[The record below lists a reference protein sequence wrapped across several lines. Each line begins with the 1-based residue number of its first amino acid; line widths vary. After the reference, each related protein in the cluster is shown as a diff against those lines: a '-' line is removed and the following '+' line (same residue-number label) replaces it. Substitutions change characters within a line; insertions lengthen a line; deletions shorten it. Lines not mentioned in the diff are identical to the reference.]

1 MKEIIMKRRNF
12 LKGILATSFTLVS
25 TASVLT
31 PLSAL
36 AKVGAK
42 NRDDWLTTGSHF
54 GAFKIKRKNGVIDQV
69 KPFDLDKYPTDMI
82 NGIKGL
88 VYNPSR
94 IRYPMVR
101 LDFLLKGHKSDTSQR
116 GDFRFVRVTWDQA
129 LTLFKQSLDEVQ
141 TNYGPSGLHAGQTG
155 WRATGQLHSST
166 SHMQRAVGMH
176 GNFVKKIGD
185 YSTGAGQT
193 ILPYV
198 LGSTE
203 VYAQGTSW
211 SLILD
216 NAKTIIL
223 WANDP
228 YKNLQVGWNAET
240 HESFEYLAQLKEKV
254 KQGKIRVISIDPV
267 ASKTQDYLGCEKIY
281 VNPQTDVAL
290 MLAIAY
296 ELYTN
301 NLHDKGFI
309 KGYSLGFDRFVPYL
323 TGEEDGIA
331 KTVEWAE
338 KITAVPADVIKELAT
353 TMVAGRTQ
361 LLMGWCIQRQQHGE
375 QPYWMAAVLA
385 TMIGQIGLP
394 GGGISYGHHYSSI
407 GVPSSGAAAPGAF
420 PRNLDEGQKP
430 IFDSSDFKGASS
442 TIPVARWI
450 DAILAPGKV
459 IDANGA
465 KVTYPDIK
473 MMIFSGNNPWN
484 HHQDRNRM
492 KKAFHKLECVVSI
505 DINWTATCRFS
516 DIVLPA
522 CTTMERND
530 IDIYGSYANRGLLA
544 MQKMVEPLFDSL
556 SDYEIFTRFARILG
570 KEKEYTRGMTE
581 FDWLTKLYND
591 CKKAN
596 DGKFAMP
603 EFDQFWQD
611 GYVHFG
617 EGKPWTRHADYRAD
631 PEINPLGTPSG
642 MIEIHSRK
650 IERYQYDDCKG
661 HPTWM
666 EKSER
671 SHGGPGS
678 EKHPI
683 WMQSCHPDKRLHSQ
697 MCESKEYRDTYT
709 VQNREPV
716 YLNPDDA
723 KHRGIK
729 DGDVVRVF
737 NDRGQLLA
745 GAVVSDNFPKG
756 VIRIH
761 EGAWYG
767 PVGDDGA
774 VTGGAK
780 VGALCS
786 YGDPNTLTQ
795 DIGSSKL
802 AQACSAYTCLVDY
815 EKFTGKLPQ
824 VTSFN
829 GPLEIGA

>member
-1 MKEIIMKRRNF
+1 MNRRDF
-12 LKGILATSFTLVS
+12 LKGLVGTSYVVLS
-25 TASVLT
+25 GSSVLA
-31 PLSAL
+31 PLNAL
-36 AKVGAK
+36 AATGAK
-42 NRDDWLTTGSHF
+42 SSDGWLTTGSHF
-54 GAFKIKRKNGVIDQV
+54 GAFKMKRKNGVIDQV
-69 KPFDLDKYPTDMI
+69 IPFDRDKYPTDMI
-82 NGIKGL
+82 NGVKGL

-94 IRYPMVR
+94 VRYPMVR
-101 LDFLLKGHKSDTSQR
+101 LDFLLKGHKSDTTQR
-116 GDFRFVRVTWDQA
+116 GDFRFVRVTWDKA
-129 LTLFKQSLDEVQ
+129 LTLFKDSLDEVQ
-141 TNYGPSGLHAGQTG
+141 TKYGPSGLHAGQTG

-176 GNFVKKIGD
+176 GNFVKKVGD

-193 ILPYV
+193 ILPYI

-211 SLILD
+211 PLILE
-216 NAKTIIL
+216 NSKTIIL
-223 WANDP
+223 WSNDP

-240 HESFEYLAQLKEKV
+240 HESYAYLAELKEKV
-254 KQGKIRVISIDPV
+254 AKGEIRVISIDPV
-267 ASKTQDYLGCEKIY
+267 VTKTQQYLGCEQLY

-290 MLAIAY
+290 MLGIAH
-296 ELYTN
+296 EMVAK
-301 NLHDKGFI
+301 NLHDTQFI
-309 KGYSLGFDRFVPYL
+309 EGYSLGFDRFLPYIQ
-323 TGEEDGIA
+323 GETDGVA
-331 KTVEWAE
+331 KTPEWAAE
-338 KITAVPADVIKELAT
+338 ITGVSAEIIRDLAKVMT
-353 TMVAGRTQ
+353 KNRTQ
-361 LLMGWCIQRQQHGE
+361 MLMGWCIQRQQHGE

-420 PRNLDEGQKP
+420 PRNLDEDQKP
-430 IFDSSDFKGASS
+430 LFDSNDFKGTSS

-450 DAILAPGKV
+450 DAILEPGKT
-459 IDANGA
+459 IDSNGS
-465 KVTYPDIK
+465 KVTFPDIK
-473 MMIFSGNNPWN
+473 MMVFSGNNPWN

-492 KKAFHKLECVVSI
+492 KQAFQKLECVVTI
-505 DINWTATCRFS
+505 DMNWTATCRFS

-522 CTTMERND
+522 CTTFERND
-530 IDIYGSYANRGLLA
+530 IDVYGSYANRGVLA
-544 MQKMVEPLFDSL
+544 MQKMVEPLYESL
-556 SDYEIFTRFARILG
+556 SDFEIFTRFARIMG

-581 FDWLTKLYND
+581 REWLNKLYTD
-591 CKKAN
+591 CKNAN
-596 DGKFAMP
+596 AGKFEMP
-603 EFDQFWQD
+603 EFDEFWKQ

-617 EGKPWTRHADYRAD
+617 EGKPWTRHAAFRED

-642 MIEIHSRK
+642 LIEIFSRK
-650 IERYQYDDCKG
+650 IAQYNYDDCPG

-678 EKHPI
+678 DKFPV

-697 MCESKEYRDTYT
+697 MCESEQFRETYT
-709 VQNREPV
+709 VNGREPV

-729 DGDVVRVF
+729 AGDVVRVF

-745 GAVVSDNFPKG
+745 GAVVSSNFPKG

-767 PVGDDGA
+767 PVGEDGSKE
-774 VTGGAK
+774 GGAEI
-780 VGALCS
+780 GALCS

-795 DIGSSKL
+795 DIGTSKL
-802 AQACSAYTCLVDY
+802 AQACSAYTCLVEF
-815 EKFTGKLPQ
+815 EKYQGKVPN
-824 VTSFN
+824 VSSFS
-829 GPLEIGA
+829 GPVEIAL

>member
-1 MKEIIMKRRNF
+1 MNRRHF
-12 LKGILATSFTLVS
+12 LKGLVATSYVGLSS
-25 TASVLT
+25 TSVLA
-31 PLSAL
+31 PFNAL
-36 AKVGAK
+36 AAASTKAG
-42 NRDDWLTTGSHF
+42 DDWLTTGSHF
-54 GAFKIKRKNGVIDQV
+54 GAFKMKRKNGVIDQV
-69 KPFDLDKYPTDMI
+69 IPFELDKYPTDMI
-82 NGIKGL
+82 NGVKGL

-94 IRYPMVR
+94 VRYPMVR

-116 GDFRFVRVTWDQA
+116 GDFRFVRVTWDKA
-129 LTLFKQSLDEVQ
+129 LTLFKDSLDEVQ
-141 TNYGPSGLHAGQTG
+141 TQYGPSGLHAGQTG

-193 ILPYV
+193 ILPYI

-211 SLILD
+211 PLILEQS
-216 NAKTIIL
+216 KTIIL
-223 WANDP
+223 WSNDP

-240 HESFEYLAQLKEKV
+240 HESFAYLAELKEKV

-267 ASKTQDYLGCEKIY
+267 VTKTQKYLGCEQLY

-290 MLAIAY
+290 MLGIAH
-296 ELYTN
+296 EMITSK
-301 NLHDKGFI
+301 LHDEKFI
-309 KGYSLGFDRFVPYL
+309 EGYSLGFDRFVPYIL
-323 TGEEDGIA
+323 GESDNVA
-331 KTVEWAE
+331 KTPEWAS
-338 KITAVPADVIKELAT
+338 KITGVSPEIIRDLAKVMT
-353 TMVAGRTQ
+353 KGRTQ
-361 LLMGWCIQRQQHGE
+361 IMMGWCIQRQQHGE

-430 IFDSSDFKGASS
+430 LFDSNDFKGASS
-442 TIPVARWI
+442 TIPIARWI
-450 DAILAPGKV
+450 DAILEPGKT

-473 MMIFSGNNPWN
+473 MMVFSGNNPWS
-484 HHQDRNRM
+484 HHQDRNKM
-492 KKAFHKLECVVSI
+492 KQAFQKLECVVTV

-522 CTTMERND
+522 CTTFERND
-530 IDIYGSYANRGLLA
+530 IDVYGSYANRGVLA

-556 SDYEIFTRFARILG
+556 SDFDIFTRFAKIMG
-570 KEKEYTRGMTE
+570 KETEYTRGMSE
-581 FDWLTKLYND
+581 FDWIKKLYND
-591 CKKAN
+591 CKADN
-596 DGKFAMP
+596 AGKFDMP
-603 EFDQFWQD
+603 NFDTFWKQ

-617 EGKPWTRHADYRAD
+617 EGQPWTRHADFRDD
-631 PEINPLGTPSG
+631 PEMNPLGTPSG
-642 MIEIHSRK
+642 LIEIFSRK
-650 IERYQYDDCKG
+650 IAQFNYDDCPG
-661 HPTWM
+661 HPTWI

-678 EKHPI
+678 DKYPM

-697 MCESKEYRDTYT
+697 MCESQQYRETYT
-709 VQNREPV
+709 VQGREPV
-716 YLNPDDA
+716 YLNPTDA
-723 KHRGIK
+723 KQRGIK

-745 GAVVSDNFPKG
+745 GAVVSDSFPSG

-767 PVGDDGA
+767 PVGKDGSKQ
-774 VTGGAK
+774 GGSEI
-780 VGALCS
+780 GALCS

-795 DIGSSKL
+795 DIGTSKL
-802 AQACSAYTCLVDY
+802 AQACSAYTCLVDF
-815 EKFTGKLPQ
+815 EKYQGKLPD
-824 VTSFN
+824 VSSFS
-829 GPLEIGA
+829 GPIETQL

>member
-1 MKEIIMKRRNF
+1 MNRRHF
-12 LKGILATSFTLVS
+12 LKGLVATSYVGLSS
-25 TASVLT
+25 TSVLA
-31 PLSAL
+31 PFNAL
-36 AKVGAK
+36 AAVGTKA
-42 NRDDWLTTGSHF
+42 NDDWLTTGSHF
-54 GAFKIKRKNGVIDQV
+54 GAFKMKRKNGVIDQV
-69 KPFDLDKYPTDMI
+69 IPFELDKYPTDMI
-82 NGIKGL
+82 NGVKGL

-94 IRYPMVR
+94 VRYPMVR

-116 GDFRFVRVTWDQA
+116 GDFRFVRVTWDKA
-129 LTLFKQSLDEVQ
+129 LTLFKDSLDEVQ
-141 TNYGPSGLHAGQTG
+141 TQYGPSGLHAGQTG

-193 ILPYV
+193 ILPYI

-211 SLILD
+211 PLILEQS
-216 NAKTIIL
+216 KTIIL
-223 WANDP
+223 WSNDP

-240 HESFEYLAQLKEKV
+240 HESFAYLAELKEKV

-267 ASKTQDYLGCEKIY
+267 VTKTQKYLGCEQLY

-290 MLAIAY
+290 MLGIAH
-296 ELYTN
+296 EMITSK
-301 NLHDKGFI
+301 LHDEKFI
-309 KGYSLGFDRFVPYL
+309 EGYSLGFDRFVPYIL
-323 TGEEDGIA
+323 GESDSVA
-331 KTVEWAE
+331 KTPEWAS
-338 KITAVPADVIKELAT
+338 KITGVSPEIIRDLAKVMT
-353 TMVAGRTQ
+353 KGRTQ
-361 LLMGWCIQRQQHGE
+361 IMMGWCIQRQQHGE

-430 IFDSSDFKGASS
+430 LFDSNDFKGASS
-442 TIPVARWI
+442 TIPIARWI
-450 DAILAPGKV
+450 DAILEPGKT

-473 MMIFSGNNPWN
+473 MMVFSGNNPWS
-484 HHQDRNRM
+484 HHQDRNKM
-492 KKAFHKLECVVSI
+492 KQAFQKLECVVTV

-522 CTTMERND
+522 CTTFERND
-530 IDIYGSYANRGLLA
+530 IDVYGSYANRGVLA

-556 SDYEIFTRFARILG
+556 SDFDIFTRFAKIMG
-570 KEKEYTRGMTE
+570 KETEYTRGMSE
-581 FDWLTKLYND
+581 FDWIKKLYND
-591 CKKAN
+591 CKADN
-596 DGKFAMP
+596 AGKFDMP
-603 EFDQFWQD
+603 NFDTFWKQ

-617 EGKPWTRHADYRAD
+617 EGQPWTRHADFRDD
-631 PEINPLGTPSG
+631 PEMNPLGTPSG
-642 MIEIHSRK
+642 LIEIFSRK
-650 IERYQYDDCKG
+650 IAQFNYDDCPG
-661 HPTWM
+661 HPTWI

-678 EKHPI
+678 DKYPM

-697 MCESKEYRDTYT
+697 MCESQQYRETYT
-709 VQNREPV
+709 VQGREPV
-716 YLNPDDA
+716 YLNPTDA
-723 KHRGIK
+723 KQRGIK

-745 GAVVSDNFPKG
+745 GAVVSDSFPSG

-767 PVGDDGA
+767 PVGKDGSKQ
-774 VTGGAK
+774 GGSEI
-780 VGALCS
+780 GALCS

-795 DIGSSKL
+795 DIGTSKL
-802 AQACSAYTCLVDY
+802 AQACSAYTCLVDF
-815 EKFTGKLPQ
+815 EKYQGKLPD
-824 VTSFN
+824 VSSFS
-829 GPLEIGA
+829 GPIETQL

>member
-1 MKEIIMKRRNF
+1 MNRRDF
-12 LKGILATSFTLVS
+12 LKGLLSTSYVVIS
-25 TASVLT
+25 GASVLA

-36 AKVGAK
+36 AKSAARI
-42 NRDDWLTTGSHF
+42 NDDWLTTGSHF

-69 KPFDLDKYPTDMI
+69 KPFDSDKYPTDMI
-82 NGIKGL
+82 NGIRGL

-94 IRYPMVR
+94 VRYPMVR
-101 LDFLLKGHKSDTSQR
+101 LDFLLKGHQSDTTKR
-116 GDFRFVRVTWDQA
+116 GDFRFVRVTWDKA
-129 LTLFKQSLDEVQ
+129 LGLFKDSLDQIQ
-141 TNYGPSGLHAGQTG
+141 TNYGPSALHAGQTG

-193 ILPYV
+193 ILPYI

-211 SLILD
+211 PLILEQS
-216 NAKTIIL
+216 KTIIL

-240 HESFEYLAQLKEKV
+240 HEAYEYLAQLKQLV
-254 KQGKIRVISIDPV
+254 KAGKIRVISIDPV
-267 ASKTQDYLGCEKIY
+267 ATKTQNYLGCEQIY
-281 VNPQTDVAL
+281 VNPQTDVPL
-290 MLAIAY
+290 MLAIAH

-301 NLHDKGFI
+301 DLHDKEFI
-309 KGYSLGFDRFVPYL
+309 EGYSLGFERFVPYL
-323 TGEEDGIA
+323 MGTDDGVEKTAKWAAAITGVNEE
-331 KTVEWAE
+331 
-338 KITAVPADVIKELAT
+338 VIKDLAA
-353 TMVAGRTQ
+353 TMAGGRTQ
-361 LLMGWCIQRQQHGE
+361 MLMGWCIQRQQHGE

-385 TMIGQIGLP
+385 TMLGQIGLP
-394 GGGISYGHHYSSI
+394 GGGISYGHHYSGI
-407 GVPSSGAAAPGAF
+407 GVPSSGAAAPGGF
-420 PRNLDEGQKP
+420 PRNLDEGKKP
-430 IFDSSDFKGASS
+430 LFDNNDFKGASK

-450 DAILAPGKV
+450 DAILEPGKV

-473 MMIFSGNNPWN
+473 MMVFSGNNPWN

-492 KKAFHKLECVVSI
+492 KLAFQKLECVVTV

-522 CTTMERND
+522 CTTLERND

-556 SDYEIFTRFARILG
+556 SDFEIFTRFAALLG
-570 KEKEYTRGMTE
+570 REKEYTRGMTE
-581 FDWLTKLYND
+581 FDWLKKLYND
-591 CKKAN
+591 CKSAN
-596 DGKFAMP
+596 DGKFKMP
-603 EFDQFWQD
+603 EFEQFWQD

-617 EGKPWTRHADYRAD
+617 KGKVWTRHADFRAD

-642 MIEIHSRK
+642 LIEIFSRK
-650 IERYQYDDCKG
+650 IDRYNYDDCKG
-661 HPTWM
+661 HPMWM

-678 EKHPI
+678 DKYPV

-697 MCESKEYRDTYT
+697 MCESQEYRETYT
-709 VQNREPV
+709 VKGREPV
-716 YLNPDDA
+716 YLNPVDA
-723 KHRGIK
+723 QDRGIK
-729 DGDVVRVF
+729 DGDIVRVF

-745 GAVVSDNFPKG
+745 GAVVSDHFPRG
-756 VIRIH
+756 VIRIE

-767 PVGDDGA
+767 PVGDDGSVA
-774 VTGGAK
+774 GGANI
-780 VGALCS
+780 GAICS

-795 DIGSSKL
+795 DIGTSKL
-802 AQACSAYTCLVDY
+802 AQACSAYTCLVNY
-815 EKFTGKLPQ
+815 EKFRGKVPS
-824 VTSFN
+824 VSSFN
-829 GPLEIGA
+829 GPIEVKL

>member
-1 MKEIIMKRRNF
+1 MMDRRFF
-12 LKGILATSFTLVS
+12 LKGLLSTSYVVLSGV
-25 TASVLT
+25 SVLS
-31 PLSAL
+31 PLTAL
-36 AKVGAK
+36 AKAGAK
-42 NRDDWLTTGSHF
+42 KQDDWLTTGTHF

-69 KPFDLDKYPTDMI
+69 KPFDSDKYPTDMI
-82 NGIKGL
+82 NGIRGL

-94 IRYPMVR
+94 VRYPMVR

-116 GDFRFVRVTWDQA
+116 GDFRFVRVTWDKA
-129 LTLFKQSLDEVQ
+129 LGLFKDSLDEIQ

-166 SHMQRAVGMH
+166 SHMQRAVNMH

-211 SLILD
+211 PLILE

-240 HESFEYLAQLKEKV
+240 HEAYQYLEQLKQKV
-254 KQGKIRVISIDPV
+254 KAGKIKVISIDPV
-267 ASKTQDYLGCEKIY
+267 ATKTQNYLGCEQLY
-281 VNPQTDVAL
+281 VNPQTDVPL
-290 MLAIAY
+290 MLGIAH
-296 ELYTN
+296 ELYTKKLYDEKFVN
-301 NLHDKGFI
+301 
-309 KGYSLGFDRFVPYL
+309 GYSLGFDRFVPYL
-323 TGEEDGIA
+323 MGKTDGIE
-331 KTVEWAE
+331 KTPEWAE
-338 KITAVPADVIKELAT
+338 KITGVDAKTIRLLAE
-353 TMVAGRTQ
+353 TMAGGRTQ
-361 LLMGWCIQRQQHGE
+361 MLMGWCIQRQQHGE

-385 TMIGQIGLP
+385 TMLGQIGLP

-407 GVPSSGAAAPGAF
+407 GVPSSGAAAPGGF
-420 PRNLDEGQKP
+420 PRNLDEGKKP
-430 IFDSSDFKGASS
+430 LFDNEDFKGASK

-450 DAILAPGKV
+450 DAILSPGKV

-473 MMIFSGNNPWN
+473 MMVFSGNNPWN

-492 KKAFHKLECVVSI
+492 KQAFQKLECVVTV

-522 CTTMERND
+522 CTTLERND

-544 MQKMVEPLFDSL
+544 MQKMVEPLYESL
-556 SDYEIFTRFARILG
+556 SDFEIFTRFAALMGR
-570 KEKEYTRGMTE
+570 EKEYTRNMTE
-581 FDWLTKLYND
+581 ADWLRKLYND

-596 DGKFAMP
+596 DGKFDMP
-603 EFDQFWQD
+603 EFEQFWQQ

-617 EGKPWTRHADYRAD
+617 DGENWTRHADFRED

-642 MIEIHSRK
+642 LIEIFSRK
-650 IERYQYDDCKG
+650 IARYNYDDCKG

-666 EKSER
+666 EKTER

-678 EKHPI
+678 EKHPV

-697 MCESKEYRDTYT
+697 MCESKEFRDTYT
-709 VQNREPV
+709 VKGREPV
-716 YLNPDDA
+716 YINPVDA
-723 KHRGIK
+723 KVRGIK
-729 DGDVVRVF
+729 AGDIVRVF

-745 GAVVSDNFPKG
+745 GAVISNNFSRG
-756 VIRIH
+756 VIRIE

-767 PVGDDGA
+767 PVGEDGSSA
-774 VTGGAK
+774 GGAK
-780 VGALCS
+780 IGALCS

-795 DIGSSKL
+795 DIGTSKL
-802 AQACSAYTCLVDY
+802 AQACSAYTCLVDF
-815 EKFTGKLPQ
+815 EKYTGKVPQ
-824 VTSFN
+824 VSSFE
-829 GPLEIGA
+829 GLTRVSV

>member
-1 MKEIIMKRRNF
+1 MNRRHF
-12 LKGILATSFTLVS
+12 LKGLVATSYVGLSS
-25 TASVLT
+25 TSVLA
-31 PLSAL
+31 PFNAL
-36 AKVGAK
+36 AAASTKAS
-42 NRDDWLTTGSHF
+42 DDWLTTGSHF
-54 GAFKIKRKNGVIDQV
+54 GAFKMKRKNGVIDQV
-69 KPFDLDKYPTDMI
+69 IPFELDKYPTDMI
-82 NGIKGL
+82 NGVKGL

-94 IRYPMVR
+94 VRYPMVR

-116 GDFRFVRVTWDQA
+116 GDFRFVRVTWDKA
-129 LTLFKQSLDEVQ
+129 LTLFKDSLDEVQ
-141 TNYGPSGLHAGQTG
+141 TQYGPSGLHAGQTG

-193 ILPYV
+193 ILPYI

-211 SLILD
+211 PLILEQS
-216 NAKTIIL
+216 KTIIL
-223 WANDP
+223 WSNDP

-240 HESFEYLAQLKEKV
+240 HESFAYLAELKEKV

-267 ASKTQDYLGCEKIY
+267 VTKTQKYLGCEQLY

-290 MLAIAY
+290 MLGIAH
-296 ELYTN
+296 EMITSK
-301 NLHDKGFI
+301 LHDEKFI
-309 KGYSLGFDRFVPYL
+309 EGYSLGFDRFVPYIL
-323 TGEEDGIA
+323 GESDSVA
-331 KTVEWAE
+331 KTPEWAS
-338 KITAVPADVIKELAT
+338 KITGVSPEIIRDLAKVMT
-353 TMVAGRTQ
+353 KGRTQ
-361 LLMGWCIQRQQHGE
+361 IMMGWCIQRQQHGE

-430 IFDSSDFKGASS
+430 LFDSNDFKGASS
-442 TIPVARWI
+442 TIPIARWI
-450 DAILAPGKV
+450 DAILEPGKT

-473 MMIFSGNNPWN
+473 MMVFSGNNPWS
-484 HHQDRNRM
+484 HHQDRNKM
-492 KKAFHKLECVVSI
+492 KQAFQKLECVVTV

-522 CTTMERND
+522 CTTFERND
-530 IDIYGSYANRGLLA
+530 IDVYGSYANRGVLA

-556 SDYEIFTRFARILG
+556 SDFDIFTRFAKIMG
-570 KEKEYTRGMTE
+570 KETEYTRGMSE
-581 FDWLTKLYND
+581 FDWIKKLYND
-591 CKKAN
+591 CKADN
-596 DGKFAMP
+596 AGKFDMP
-603 EFDQFWQD
+603 NFDTFWKQ

-617 EGKPWTRHADYRAD
+617 EGQPWTRHADFRDD
-631 PEINPLGTPSG
+631 PEMNPLGTPSG
-642 MIEIHSRK
+642 LIEIFSRK
-650 IERYQYDDCKG
+650 IAQFNYDDCPG
-661 HPTWM
+661 HPTWI

-678 EKHPI
+678 DKYPM

-697 MCESKEYRDTYT
+697 MCESQQYRETYT
-709 VQNREPV
+709 VQDREPV
-716 YLNPDDA
+716 YLNPTDA
-723 KHRGIK
+723 KQRGIK

-737 NDRGQLLA
+737 NERGQLLA
-745 GAVVSDNFPKG
+745 GAVVSDSFPSG

-767 PVGDDGA
+767 PVGKDGSKQ
-774 VTGGAK
+774 GGSEI
-780 VGALCS
+780 GALCS

-795 DIGSSKL
+795 DIGTSKL
-802 AQACSAYTCLVDY
+802 AQACSAYTCLVDF
-815 EKFTGKLPQ
+815 EKYQGKLPD
-824 VTSFN
+824 VSSFS
-829 GPLEIGA
+829 GPIETQL

>member
-1 MKEIIMKRRNF
+1 MNRRHF
-12 LKGILATSFTLVS
+12 LKGLVATSYVGLSS
-25 TASVLT
+25 TSVLA
-31 PLSAL
+31 PFNAL
-36 AKVGAK
+36 AAASTKAS
-42 NRDDWLTTGSHF
+42 DDWLTTGSHF
-54 GAFKIKRKNGVIDQV
+54 GAFKMKRKNGVIDQV
-69 KPFDLDKYPTDMI
+69 IPFELDKYPTDMI
-82 NGIKGL
+82 NGVKGL

-94 IRYPMVR
+94 VRYPMVR

-116 GDFRFVRVTWDQA
+116 GDFRFVRVTWDKA
-129 LTLFKQSLDEVQ
+129 LTLFKDSLDEVQ
-141 TNYGPSGLHAGQTG
+141 TQYGPSGLHAGQTG

-193 ILPYV
+193 ILPYI

-211 SLILD
+211 PLILEQS
-216 NAKTIIL
+216 KTIIL
-223 WANDP
+223 WSNDP

-240 HESFEYLAQLKEKV
+240 HESFAYLAELKEKV

-267 ASKTQDYLGCEKIY
+267 VTKTQKYLGCEQLY

-290 MLAIAY
+290 MLGIAH
-296 ELYTN
+296 EMITSK
-301 NLHDKGFI
+301 LHDEKFI
-309 KGYSLGFDRFVPYL
+309 EGYSLGFDRFVPYIL
-323 TGEEDGIA
+323 GESDSVA
-331 KTVEWAE
+331 KTPEWAS
-338 KITAVPADVIKELAT
+338 KITGVSPEIIRDLAKVMT
-353 TMVAGRTQ
+353 KGRTQ
-361 LLMGWCIQRQQHGE
+361 IMMGWCIQRQQHGE

-430 IFDSSDFKGASS
+430 LFDSNDFKGASS
-442 TIPVARWI
+442 TIPIARWI
-450 DAILAPGKV
+450 DAILEPGKT

-473 MMIFSGNNPWN
+473 MMVFSGNNPWS
-484 HHQDRNRM
+484 HHQDRNKM
-492 KKAFHKLECVVSI
+492 KQAFQKLECVVTV

-522 CTTMERND
+522 CTTFERND
-530 IDIYGSYANRGLLA
+530 IDVYGSYANRGVLA

-556 SDYEIFTRFARILG
+556 SDFDIFTRFAKIMG
-570 KEKEYTRGMTE
+570 KETEYTRGMSE
-581 FDWLTKLYND
+581 FDWIKKLYND
-591 CKKAN
+591 CKADN
-596 DGKFAMP
+596 AGKFDMP
-603 EFDQFWQD
+603 NFDTFWKQ

-617 EGKPWTRHADYRAD
+617 EGQPWTRHADFRDD
-631 PEINPLGTPSG
+631 PEMNPLGTPSG
-642 MIEIHSRK
+642 LIEIFSRK
-650 IERYQYDDCKG
+650 IAQFNYDDCPG
-661 HPTWM
+661 HPTWI

-678 EKHPI
+678 DKYPM

-697 MCESKEYRDTYT
+697 MCESQQYRETYT
-709 VQNREPV
+709 VQGREPV
-716 YLNPDDA
+716 YLNPTDA
-723 KHRGIK
+723 KQRGIK

-745 GAVVSDNFPKG
+745 GAVVSDSFPSG

-767 PVGDDGA
+767 PVGKDGSKQ
-774 VTGGAK
+774 GGSEI
-780 VGALCS
+780 GALCS

-795 DIGSSKL
+795 DIGTSKL
-802 AQACSAYTCLVDY
+802 AQACSAYTCLVDF
-815 EKFTGKLPQ
+815 EKYQSKLPD
-824 VTSFN
+824 VSSFS
-829 GPLEIGA
+829 GPIETQL

>member
-1 MKEIIMKRRNF
+1 MNRRHF
-12 LKGILATSFTLVS
+12 LKGLVATSYVGLSS
-25 TASVLT
+25 TSLLA
-31 PLSAL
+31 PFNAL
-36 AKVGAK
+36 AAASTKAG
-42 NRDDWLTTGSHF
+42 DDWLTTGSHF
-54 GAFKIKRKNGVIDQV
+54 GAFKMKRKNGVIDQV
-69 KPFDLDKYPTDMI
+69 IPFELDKYPTDMI
-82 NGIKGL
+82 NGVKGL

-94 IRYPMVR
+94 VRYPMVR

-116 GDFRFVRVTWDQA
+116 GDFRFVRVTWDKA
-129 LTLFKQSLDEVQ
+129 LTLFKDSLDEVQ
-141 TNYGPSGLHAGQTG
+141 TQYGPSGLHAGQTG

-193 ILPYV
+193 ILPYI

-211 SLILD
+211 PLILEQS
-216 NAKTIIL
+216 KTIIL
-223 WANDP
+223 WSNDP

-240 HESFEYLAQLKEKV
+240 HESFAYLAELKEKV

-267 ASKTQDYLGCEKIY
+267 VTKTQKYLGCEQLY

-290 MLAIAY
+290 MLGIAH
-296 ELYTN
+296 EMITSK
-301 NLHDKGFI
+301 LHDEKFI
-309 KGYSLGFDRFVPYL
+309 EGYSLGFDRFVPYIL
-323 TGEEDGIA
+323 GESDNVA
-331 KTVEWAE
+331 KTPEWAS
-338 KITAVPADVIKELAT
+338 KITGVSPEIIRDLAKVMT
-353 TMVAGRTQ
+353 KGRTQ
-361 LLMGWCIQRQQHGE
+361 IMMGWCIQRQQHGE

-430 IFDSSDFKGASS
+430 LFDSNDFKGASS
-442 TIPVARWI
+442 TIPIARWI
-450 DAILAPGKV
+450 DAILEPGKT

-473 MMIFSGNNPWN
+473 MMVFSGNNPWS
-484 HHQDRNRM
+484 HHQDRNKM
-492 KKAFHKLECVVSI
+492 KQAFQKLECVVTV

-522 CTTMERND
+522 CTTFERND
-530 IDIYGSYANRGLLA
+530 IDVYGSYANRGVLA

-556 SDYEIFTRFARILG
+556 SDFDIFTRFAKIMG
-570 KEKEYTRGMTE
+570 KETEYTRGMSE
-581 FDWLTKLYND
+581 FDWIKNLYND
-591 CKKAN
+591 CKADN
-596 DGKFAMP
+596 AGKFDMP
-603 EFDQFWQD
+603 NFDTFWKQ

-617 EGKPWTRHADYRAD
+617 EGLPWTRHADFRDD
-631 PEINPLGTPSG
+631 PEMNPLGTPSG
-642 MIEIHSRK
+642 LIEIFSRK
-650 IERYQYDDCKG
+650 IAQFNYDDCPG
-661 HPTWM
+661 HPTWI

-678 EKHPI
+678 DKYPM

-697 MCESKEYRDTYT
+697 MCESQQYRETYT
-709 VQNREPV
+709 VQGREPV
-716 YLNPDDA
+716 YLNPTDA
-723 KHRGIK
+723 KQRGIK

-745 GAVVSDNFPKG
+745 GAVVSDSFPSG

-767 PVGDDGA
+767 PVGKDGSKE
-774 VTGGAK
+774 GGSEI
-780 VGALCS
+780 GALCS

-795 DIGSSKL
+795 DIGTSKL
-802 AQACSAYTCLVDY
+802 AQACSAYTCLVDF
-815 EKFTGKLPQ
+815 EKYQGKLPD
-824 VTSFN
+824 VSSFS
-829 GPLEIGA
+829 GPIETQL

>member
-1 MKEIIMKRRNF
+1 MNRRHF
-12 LKGILATSFTLVS
+12 LKGLVATSYVGLSS
-25 TASVLT
+25 TSVLA
-31 PLSAL
+31 PFNAL
-36 AKVGAK
+36 AAASTKAS
-42 NRDDWLTTGSHF
+42 DDWLTTGSHF
-54 GAFKIKRKNGVIDQV
+54 GAFKMKRKNGVIDQV
-69 KPFDLDKYPTDMI
+69 IPFELDKYPTDMI
-82 NGIKGL
+82 NGVKGL

-94 IRYPMVR
+94 VRYPMVR

-116 GDFRFVRVTWDQA
+116 GDFRFVRVTWDKA
-129 LTLFKQSLDEVQ
+129 LTLFKDSLDEVQ
-141 TNYGPSGLHAGQTG
+141 TQYGPSGLHAGQTG

-193 ILPYV
+193 ILPYI

-211 SLILD
+211 PLILEQS
-216 NAKTIIL
+216 KTIIL
-223 WANDP
+223 WSNDP

-240 HESFEYLAQLKEKV
+240 HESFAYLAELKEKV

-267 ASKTQDYLGCEKIY
+267 VTKTQKYLGCEQLY

-290 MLAIAY
+290 MLGIAH
-296 ELYTN
+296 EMITSK
-301 NLHDKGFI
+301 LHDEKFI
-309 KGYSLGFDRFVPYL
+309 EGYSLGYDRFVPYIL
-323 TGEEDGIA
+323 GESDSVA
-331 KTVEWAE
+331 KTPEWAS
-338 KITAVPADVIKELAT
+338 KITGVSPEIIRDLAKVMT
-353 TMVAGRTQ
+353 KGRTQ
-361 LLMGWCIQRQQHGE
+361 IMMGWCIQRQQHGE

-430 IFDSSDFKGASS
+430 LFDSNDFKGASS
-442 TIPVARWI
+442 TIPIARWI
-450 DAILAPGKV
+450 DAILEPGKT

-473 MMIFSGNNPWN
+473 MMVFSGNNPWS
-484 HHQDRNRM
+484 HHQDRNKM
-492 KKAFHKLECVVSI
+492 KQAFQKLECVVTV

-522 CTTMERND
+522 CTTFERND
-530 IDIYGSYANRGLLA
+530 IDVYGSYANRGVLA

-556 SDYEIFTRFARILG
+556 SDFDIFTRFAKIMG
-570 KEKEYTRGMTE
+570 KETEYTRGMSE
-581 FDWLTKLYND
+581 FDWIKKLYND
-591 CKKAN
+591 CKADN
-596 DGKFAMP
+596 AGKFDMP
-603 EFDQFWQD
+603 NFDTFWKQ

-617 EGKPWTRHADYRAD
+617 EGQPWTRHADFRDD
-631 PEINPLGTPSG
+631 PEMNPLGTPSG
-642 MIEIHSRK
+642 LIEIFSRK
-650 IERYQYDDCKG
+650 IAQFNYDDCPG
-661 HPTWM
+661 HPTWI

-678 EKHPI
+678 DKYPM

-697 MCESKEYRDTYT
+697 MCESQQYRETYT
-709 VQNREPV
+709 VQGREPV
-716 YLNPDDA
+716 YLNPTDA
-723 KHRGIK
+723 KQRGIK

-745 GAVVSDNFPKG
+745 GAVVSDSFPSG

-767 PVGDDGA
+767 PVGKDGSKE
-774 VTGGAK
+774 GGSEI
-780 VGALCS
+780 GALCS

-795 DIGSSKL
+795 DIGTSKL
-802 AQACSAYTCLVDY
+802 AQACSAYTCLVDF
-815 EKFTGKLPQ
+815 EKYQGKLPD
-824 VTSFN
+824 VSSFS
-829 GPLEIGA
+829 GPIETQL

>member
-1 MKEIIMKRRNF
+1 MNRRDF
-12 LKGILATSFTLVS
+12 LKGLASASYGIVGVSILS
-25 TASVLT
+25 

-36 AKVGAK
+36 AAMGAK
-42 NRDDWLTTGSHF
+42 SNDEWLTTGSHF
-54 GAFKIKRKNGVIDQV
+54 GAFKIKRKNGVISEV
-69 KPFDLDKYPTDMI
+69 KPFDRDQYPSDMI

-101 LDFLLKGHKSDTSQR
+101 LDFLLKGHKSDTTQR
-116 GDFRFVRVTWDQA
+116 GDFRFVRVTWDKA
-129 LTLFKQSLDEVQ
+129 LTLFKESLDEIQ

-176 GNFVKKIGD
+176 GNFVKKVGD

-193 ILPYV
+193 ILPYI

-211 SLILD
+211 PLILE
-216 NAKTIIL
+216 NSKTIVL
-223 WANDP
+223 WSNDP

-240 HESFEYLAQLKEKV
+240 HEAYHYLAELKEKV
-254 KQGKIRVISIDPV
+254 KRGEIRVISIDPV
-267 ASKTQDYLGCEKIY
+267 VTKTQEYLGCEQIY

-290 MLAIAY
+290 MLGIAY
-296 ELYTN
+296 EMVN
-301 NLHDKGFI
+301 ENLHDKKFI
-309 KGYSLGFDRFVPYL
+309 DGYSLGFEQFLPYL
-323 TGEEDGIA
+323 LGANDGIK
-331 KTVEWAE
+331 KTPEWAS
-338 KITAVPADVIKELAT
+338 KISGVPVATIRELAKVMT
-353 TMVAGRTQ
+353 AGRTQ
-361 LLMGWCIQRQQHGE
+361 MLMGWCIQRQQHGE

-385 TMIGQIGLP
+385 TMVGQIGLP

-420 PRNLDEGQKP
+420 PRNLDEGQNP
-430 IFDSSDFKGASS
+430 VFDSKDFKGASS

-450 DAILAPGKV
+450 DAILEPGKT
-459 IDANGA
+459 IDANGS
-465 KVTYPDIK
+465 KVTYPNIK

-492 KKAFHKLECVVSI
+492 KEAFQKLEAVVTV

-522 CTTMERND
+522 CTTFERND
-530 IDIYGSYANRGLLA
+530 IDVYGSYANRGLLA
-544 MQKMVEPLFDSL
+544 MQKMVEPLYESL
-556 SDYEIFTRFARILG
+556 SDFEIFTRFARVMG
-570 KEKEYTRGMTE
+570 KEKEYTRGMNE
-581 FDWLTKLYND
+581 QDWLKKLYDD
-591 CKKAN
+591 CKSAN
-596 DGKFAMP
+596 DGKFKMP
-603 EFDQFWQD
+603 EFETFWQQ

-617 EGKPWTRHADYRAD
+617 EGKSWTRHSAFRED

-642 MIEIHSRK
+642 LIEIFSRK
-650 IERYQYDDCKG
+650 IDQYNYDDCLG
-661 HPTWM
+661 HPAWL

-678 EKHPI
+678 DKHPI

-697 MCESKEYRDTYT
+697 MCESKTFRETYT
-709 VQNREPV
+709 VKGREPV
-716 YLNPDDA
+716 YLNPVDA
-723 KHRGIK
+723 KQRGITE
-729 DGDVVRVF
+729 GDVVRVF

-745 GAVVSDNFPKG
+745 GAVISKKFPEG

-767 PVGDDGA
+767 PVGSDGKKE
-774 VTGGAK
+774 GGAE

-815 EKFTGKLPQ
+815 EKYKGLNSTGKLPD
-824 VTSFN
+824 VSSFN
-829 GPLEIGA
+829 GPGEVLL

>member
-1 MKEIIMKRRNF
+1 MNRRHF
-12 LKGILATSFTLVS
+12 LKGLVATSYVGLSS
-25 TASVLT
+25 TSVLA
-31 PLSAL
+31 PFNAL
-36 AKVGAK
+36 AAASTKAG
-42 NRDDWLTTGSHF
+42 DDWLTTGSHF
-54 GAFKIKRKNGVIDQV
+54 GAFKMKRKNGVIDQV
-69 KPFDLDKYPTDMI
+69 IPFELDKYPTDMI
-82 NGIKGL
+82 NGVKGL

-94 IRYPMVR
+94 VRYPMVR

-116 GDFRFVRVTWDQA
+116 GDFRFVRVTWDKA
-129 LTLFKQSLDEVQ
+129 LTLFKDSLDEVQ
-141 TNYGPSGLHAGQTG
+141 TQYGPSGLHAGQTG

-193 ILPYV
+193 ILPYI

-211 SLILD
+211 PLILEQS
-216 NAKTIIL
+216 KTIIL
-223 WANDP
+223 WSNDP

-240 HESFEYLAQLKEKV
+240 HESFAYLAELKEKV

-267 ASKTQDYLGCEKIY
+267 VTKTQKYLGCEQLY

-290 MLAIAY
+290 MLGIAH
-296 ELYTN
+296 EMITSK
-301 NLHDKGFI
+301 LHDEKFI
-309 KGYSLGFDRFVPYL
+309 EGYSLGFDRFVPYIL
-323 TGEEDGIA
+323 GESDNVA
-331 KTVEWAE
+331 KTPEWAS
-338 KITAVPADVIKELAT
+338 KITGVSPEIIRDLAKVMT
-353 TMVAGRTQ
+353 KGRTQ
-361 LLMGWCIQRQQHGE
+361 IMMGWCIQRQQHGE

-430 IFDSSDFKGASS
+430 LFDSNDFKGASS
-442 TIPVARWI
+442 TIPIARWI
-450 DAILAPGKV
+450 DAILEPGKT

-473 MMIFSGNNPWN
+473 MMVFSGNNPWS
-484 HHQDRNRM
+484 HHQDRNKM
-492 KKAFHKLECVVSI
+492 KQAFQKLECVVTV

-522 CTTMERND
+522 CTTFERND
-530 IDIYGSYANRGLLA
+530 IDVYGSYANRGVLA

-556 SDYEIFTRFARILG
+556 SDFDIFTRFAKIMG
-570 KEKEYTRGMTE
+570 KETEYTRGMSE
-581 FDWLTKLYND
+581 FDWIKNLYND
-591 CKKAN
+591 CKADN
-596 DGKFAMP
+596 AGKFDMP
-603 EFDQFWQD
+603 NFDTFWKQ

-617 EGKPWTRHADYRAD
+617 EGLPWTRHADFRDD
-631 PEINPLGTPSG
+631 PEMNPLGTPSG
-642 MIEIHSRK
+642 LIEIFSRK
-650 IERYQYDDCKG
+650 IAQFNYDDCPG
-661 HPTWM
+661 HPTWI

-678 EKHPI
+678 DKYPM

-697 MCESKEYRDTYT
+697 MCESQQYRETYT
-709 VQNREPV
+709 VQGREPV
-716 YLNPDDA
+716 YLNPTDA
-723 KHRGIK
+723 KQRGIK

-745 GAVVSDNFPKG
+745 GAVVSDSFPSG

-767 PVGDDGA
+767 PVGKDGSKQ
-774 VTGGAK
+774 GGSEI
-780 VGALCS
+780 GALCS

-795 DIGSSKL
+795 DIGTSKL
-802 AQACSAYTCLVDY
+802 AQACSAYTCLVDF
-815 EKFTGKLPQ
+815 EKYQGKLPD
-824 VTSFN
+824 VSSFS
-829 GPLEIGA
+829 GPIETQL

>member
-1 MKEIIMKRRNF
+1 MNRRHF
-12 LKGILATSFTLVS
+12 LKGLVATSYVGLSS
-25 TASVLT
+25 TSVLA
-31 PLSAL
+31 PFNAL
-36 AKVGAK
+36 AAASTKAG
-42 NRDDWLTTGSHF
+42 DDWLTTGSHF
-54 GAFKIKRKNGVIDQV
+54 GAFKMKRKNGVIDQV
-69 KPFDLDKYPTDMI
+69 IPFELDKYPTDMI
-82 NGIKGL
+82 NGVKGL

-94 IRYPMVR
+94 VRYPMVR

-116 GDFRFVRVTWDQA
+116 GDFRFVRVTWDKA
-129 LTLFKQSLDEVQ
+129 LTLFKDSLDEVQ
-141 TNYGPSGLHAGQTG
+141 TQYGPSGLHAGQTG

-193 ILPYV
+193 ILPYI

-211 SLILD
+211 PLILEQS
-216 NAKTIIL
+216 KTIIL
-223 WANDP
+223 WSNDP

-240 HESFEYLAQLKEKV
+240 HESFAYLAELKEKV

-267 ASKTQDYLGCEKIY
+267 VTKTQKYLGCEQLY

-290 MLAIAY
+290 MLGIAH
-296 ELYTN
+296 EMITSK
-301 NLHDKGFI
+301 LHDEKFI
-309 KGYSLGFDRFVPYL
+309 EGYSLGFDRFVPYIL
-323 TGEEDGIA
+323 GESDSVA
-331 KTVEWAE
+331 KTPEWAS
-338 KITAVPADVIKELAT
+338 KITGVSPEIIRDLAKVMT
-353 TMVAGRTQ
+353 KGRTQ
-361 LLMGWCIQRQQHGE
+361 IMMGWCIQRQQHGE

-430 IFDSSDFKGASS
+430 LFDSNDFKGASS
-442 TIPVARWI
+442 TIPIARWI
-450 DAILAPGKV
+450 DAILEPGKT

-473 MMIFSGNNPWN
+473 MMVFSGNNPWS
-484 HHQDRNRM
+484 HHQDRNKM
-492 KKAFHKLECVVSI
+492 KQAFQKLECVVTV

-522 CTTMERND
+522 CTTFERND
-530 IDIYGSYANRGLLA
+530 IDVYGSYANRGVLA

-556 SDYEIFTRFARILG
+556 SDFDIFTRFAKIMG
-570 KEKEYTRGMTE
+570 KETEYTRGMSE
-581 FDWLTKLYND
+581 FDWIKKLYND
-591 CKKAN
+591 CKADN
-596 DGKFAMP
+596 AGKFDMP
-603 EFDQFWQD
+603 NFDTFWKQ

-617 EGKPWTRHADYRAD
+617 EGQPWTRHADFRDD
-631 PEINPLGTPSG
+631 PEMNPLGTPSG
-642 MIEIHSRK
+642 LIEIFSRK
-650 IERYQYDDCKG
+650 IAQFNYDDCPG
-661 HPTWM
+661 HPTWI

-678 EKHPI
+678 DKYPM

-697 MCESKEYRDTYT
+697 MCESQQYRETYT
-709 VQNREPV
+709 VQDREPV
-716 YLNPDDA
+716 YLNPTDA
-723 KHRGIK
+723 KQRGIK

-737 NDRGQLLA
+737 NERGQLLA
-745 GAVVSDNFPKG
+745 GAVVSDSFPSG

-767 PVGDDGA
+767 PVGKDGSKQ
-774 VTGGAK
+774 GGSEI
-780 VGALCS
+780 GALCS

-795 DIGSSKL
+795 DIGTSKL
-802 AQACSAYTCLVDY
+802 AQACSAYTCLVDF
-815 EKFTGKLPQ
+815 EKYQGKLPD
-824 VTSFN
+824 VSSFS
-829 GPLEIGA
+829 GPIETQL

>member
-1 MKEIIMKRRNF
+1 MNRRHF
-12 LKGILATSFTLVS
+12 LKGLVATSYVGLSS
-25 TASVLT
+25 TSVLA
-31 PLSAL
+31 PFNAL
-36 AKVGAK
+36 AAASTKAG
-42 NRDDWLTTGSHF
+42 DDWLTTGSHF
-54 GAFKIKRKNGVIDQV
+54 GAFKMKRKNGVIDQV
-69 KPFDLDKYPTDMI
+69 IPFELDKYPTDMI
-82 NGIKGL
+82 NGVKGL

-94 IRYPMVR
+94 VRYPMVR

-116 GDFRFVRVTWDQA
+116 GDFRFVRVTWDKA
-129 LTLFKQSLDEVQ
+129 LTLFKDSLDEVQ
-141 TNYGPSGLHAGQTG
+141 TQYGPSGLHAGQTG

-193 ILPYV
+193 ILPYI

-211 SLILD
+211 PLILEQS
-216 NAKTIIL
+216 KTIIL
-223 WANDP
+223 WSNDP

-240 HESFEYLAQLKEKV
+240 HESFAYLAELKEKV

-267 ASKTQDYLGCEKIY
+267 VTKTQKYLGCEQLY

-290 MLAIAY
+290 MLGIAH
-296 ELYTN
+296 EMITSK
-301 NLHDKGFI
+301 LHDEKFI
-309 KGYSLGFDRFVPYL
+309 EGYSLGFDRFVPYIL
-323 TGEEDGIA
+323 GESDNVA
-331 KTVEWAE
+331 KTPEWAS
-338 KITAVPADVIKELAT
+338 KITGVSPEIIRDLAKVMT
-353 TMVAGRTQ
+353 KGRTQ
-361 LLMGWCIQRQQHGE
+361 IMMGWCIQRQQHGE

-430 IFDSSDFKGASS
+430 LFDSNDFKGASS
-442 TIPVARWI
+442 TIPIARWI
-450 DAILAPGKV
+450 DAILEPGKT

-473 MMIFSGNNPWN
+473 MMVFSGNNPWS
-484 HHQDRNRM
+484 HHQDRNKM
-492 KKAFHKLECVVSI
+492 KQAFQKLECVVTV

-522 CTTMERND
+522 CTTFERND
-530 IDIYGSYANRGLLA
+530 IDVYGSYANRGVLA

-556 SDYEIFTRFARILG
+556 SDFDIFTRFAKIMG
-570 KEKEYTRGMTE
+570 KETEYTRGMSE
-581 FDWLTKLYND
+581 FDWIKKLYND
-591 CKKAN
+591 CKADN
-596 DGKFAMP
+596 AGKFDMP
-603 EFDQFWQD
+603 NFDTFWKQ

-617 EGKPWTRHADYRAD
+617 EGQPWTRHADFRDD
-631 PEINPLGTPSG
+631 PEMNPLGTPSG
-642 MIEIHSRK
+642 LIEIFSRK
-650 IERYQYDDCKG
+650 IAQFNYDDCPG
-661 HPTWM
+661 HPTWI

-678 EKHPI
+678 DKYPM

-697 MCESKEYRDTYT
+697 MCESQQYRETYT
-709 VQNREPV
+709 VQGREPV
-716 YLNPDDA
+716 YLNPTDA
-723 KHRGIK
+723 KQRGIK

-745 GAVVSDNFPKG
+745 GAVVSDSFPSG

-767 PVGDDGA
+767 PVGKDGSKE
-774 VTGGAK
+774 GGSEI
-780 VGALCS
+780 GALCS

-795 DIGSSKL
+795 DIGTSKL
-802 AQACSAYTCLVDY
+802 AQACSAYTCLVDF
-815 EKFTGKLPQ
+815 EKYQGKLPD
-824 VTSFN
+824 VSSFS
-829 GPLEIGA
+829 GPIETQL

>member
-1 MKEIIMKRRNF
+1 MNRRHF
-12 LKGILATSFTLVS
+12 LKGLVATSYVGLSS
-25 TASVLT
+25 TSVLA
-31 PLSAL
+31 PFNAL
-36 AKVGAK
+36 AAAGTKA
-42 NRDDWLTTGSHF
+42 NDDWLTTGSHF
-54 GAFKIKRKNGVIDQV
+54 GAFKMKRKNGVIDQV
-69 KPFDLDKYPTDMI
+69 IPFELDKYPTDMI
-82 NGIKGL
+82 NGVKGL

-94 IRYPMVR
+94 VRYPMVR

-116 GDFRFVRVTWDQA
+116 GDFRFVRVTWDKA
-129 LTLFKQSLDEVQ
+129 LTLFKDSLDEVQ
-141 TNYGPSGLHAGQTG
+141 TQYGPSGLHAGQTG

-193 ILPYV
+193 ILPYI

-211 SLILD
+211 PLILEQS
-216 NAKTIIL
+216 KTIIL
-223 WANDP
+223 WSNDP

-240 HESFEYLAQLKEKV
+240 HESFAYLAELKEKV

-267 ASKTQDYLGCEKIY
+267 VTKTQKYLGCEQLY

-290 MLAIAY
+290 MLGIAH
-296 ELYTN
+296 EMITSK
-301 NLHDKGFI
+301 LHDEEFI
-309 KGYSLGFDRFVPYL
+309 EGYSLGFDRFVPYIL
-323 TGEEDGIA
+323 GESDSVA
-331 KTVEWAE
+331 KTPEWAS
-338 KITAVPADVIKELAT
+338 KITGVSHEIIRDLAKVMT
-353 TMVAGRTQ
+353 KGRTQ
-361 LLMGWCIQRQQHGE
+361 IMMGWCIQRQQHGE

-430 IFDSSDFKGASS
+430 LFDSNDFKGASS
-442 TIPVARWI
+442 TIPIARWI
-450 DAILAPGKV
+450 DAILEPGKT

-473 MMIFSGNNPWN
+473 MMVFSGNNPWS
-484 HHQDRNRM
+484 HHQDRNKM
-492 KKAFHKLECVVSI
+492 KQAFQKLECVVTV

-522 CTTMERND
+522 CTTFERND
-530 IDIYGSYANRGLLA
+530 IDVYGSYANRGVLA

-556 SDYEIFTRFARILG
+556 SDFDIFTRFAKIMG
-570 KEKEYTRGMTE
+570 KETEYTRGMSE
-581 FDWLTKLYND
+581 FDWIKKLYND
-591 CKKAN
+591 CKADN
-596 DGKFAMP
+596 AGKFDMP
-603 EFDQFWQD
+603 NFDTFWKQ

-617 EGKPWTRHADYRAD
+617 EGQPWTRHADFRDD
-631 PEINPLGTPSG
+631 PEMNPLGTPSG
-642 MIEIHSRK
+642 LIEIFSRK
-650 IERYQYDDCKG
+650 IAQFNYDDCPG
-661 HPTWM
+661 HPTWI

-678 EKHPI
+678 DKYPM

-697 MCESKEYRDTYT
+697 MCESQQYRETYT
-709 VQNREPV
+709 VQGREPV
-716 YLNPDDA
+716 YLNPTDA
-723 KHRGIK
+723 KQRGIK

-745 GAVVSDNFPKG
+745 GAVVSDSFPSG

-767 PVGDDGA
+767 PVGKDGSKE
-774 VTGGAK
+774 GGSEI
-780 VGALCS
+780 GALCS

-795 DIGSSKL
+795 DIGTSKL
-802 AQACSAYTCLVDY
+802 AQACSAYTCLVDF
-815 EKFTGKLPQ
+815 EKYQGKLPD
-824 VTSFN
+824 VSSFS
-829 GPLEIGA
+829 GPIETQL